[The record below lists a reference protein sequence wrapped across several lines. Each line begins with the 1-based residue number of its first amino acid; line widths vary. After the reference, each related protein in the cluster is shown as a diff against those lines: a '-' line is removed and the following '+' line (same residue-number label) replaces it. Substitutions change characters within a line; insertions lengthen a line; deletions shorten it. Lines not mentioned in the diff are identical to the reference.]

1 VGWTDGPP
9 AGAGTDQEECLTM
22 TPAVRRPRSSWPD
35 RPTAPRHVLAVV
47 CLALAMAPRPSPA
60 AGCDDWLRQTVRVT
74 GSYVPVE
81 EAYSR
86 PFVFAMLLDCHG
98 STEAVTVQRATA
110 SLPVCAAGQSVEV
123 VGKLMWN
130 KTLVD
135 GHYEIN
141 DPSSVTCN
149 PPPESLL
156 SSEARKR
163 SGGGGPEIA
172 QTPAL
177 PAPPSPPAP
186 AAPPAVSDAPPQIA
200 REIGPRLWIGRYRDS
215 RGEGDMTFSLV
226 QGASTVSGT
235 WKLRT
240 GGGGPLT
247 GVADASGRR
256 FRLRMEN
263 TAPECPGIFN
273 GWVEIRTTTL
283 VGAYRGK
290 DCDGPVADGL
300 LELRPK

>member
-1 VGWTDGPP
+1 M
-9 AGAGTDQEECLTM
+9 A
-22 TPAVRRPRSSWPD
+22 
-35 RPTAPRHVLAVV
+35 
-47 CLALAMAPRPSPA
+47 ALAPEPSPA
-60 AGCDDWLRQTVRVT
+60 AAACDDWLRQTVRVT

-98 STEAVTVQRATA
+98 ATEAVTVQRATA
-110 SLPVCAAGQSVEV
+110 SLPVCAPGQAVEV
-123 VGKLMWN
+123 VGKLIWN
-130 KTLVD
+130 KALVD

-149 PPPESLL
+149 PPAASLL
-156 SSEARKR
+156 GPDSGKR
-163 SGGGGPEIA
+163 GPA
-172 QTPAL
+172 AGPDLAKTAT
-177 PAPPSPPAP
+177 APPPVPPAP
-186 AAPPAVSDAPPQIA
+186 AAPVASPAGSDSPLQIA
-200 REIGPRLWIGRYRDS
+200 RATGPRVWVGRYRDS

-226 QGASTVSGT
+226 QGESTVSGT

-247 GVADASGRR
+247 GVADATGRR

-273 GWVEIRTTTL
+273 GWVEIRTTAL

-300 LELRPK
+300 LELHPK